1 MEGRVG
7 GRILEKIRGGRE
19 VVWGTITAWEPPR
32 RVAFTWHPGQ
42 APSTAQDVE
51 VRFAPS
57 GARTRVELEHRG
69 FERLGALGRRAR
81 RGYPIGWAYVLG
93 LYADHRGPFMW
104 LVGGLTTLLMAL
116 QRLRAKRVESAG
128 RLPAGRPE
136 RRIAAGPDG
145 LGLRG
150 TRTVCSADPSGSA
163 WRAAVSRA
171 ALQRQHDPA
180 RRVQRRDRSPD
191 ARAARVVLGR
201 LAPGSPHGLEQP

>member
-1 MEGRVG
+1 VTNTATTGPFSPIVKVVTVRATPERAFRRFTDDIGVWWPLKSHSVGEEQAETVVMEGRVG

-116 QRLRAKRVESAG
+116 QRLRAKRVESTEAPSS
-128 RLPAGRPE
+128 R
-136 RRIAAGPDG
+136 
-145 LGLRG
+145 
-150 TRTVCSADPSGSA
+150 SA
-163 WRAAVSRA
+163 
-171 ALQRQHDPA
+171 
-180 RRVQRRDRSPD
+180 
-191 ARAARVVLGR
+191 
-201 LAPGSPHGLEQP
+201 